1 MRFSQKLGMTAMMAA
16 FFLAS
21 AVGTANA
28 GRLSISNQRFRVT
41 WTALTFTEIELG
53 VSVSCQVTLEGSF
66 HSATI
71 PKRERLL
78 VGAITRVHVREAGC
92 TGGIALI
99 NNATLPWHVTYESF
113 NGTLPNPTAVNL
125 LLSRFQFIIEVGLG
139 LCKYGT
145 ASDNITGAAA
155 LVAREVT
162 TLTPVGGRNIAHRV
176 EGVFCPET
184 GSLTG
189 AGNVTLLN
197 STTRIRVTLI

>member
-1 MRFSQKLGMTAMMAA
+1 MAA
-16 FFLAS
+16 MATVLLAS
-21 AVGTANA
+21 AVGTATA

-41 WTALTFTEIELG
+41 WTALTFSEPELG
-53 VSVSCQVTLEGSF
+53 VRITCPVTLEGSF

-78 VGAITRVHVREAGC
+78 IGAITRVNVREASC
-92 TGGIALI
+92 EGGIGTI
-99 NNATLPWHVTYESF
+99 SNTTLPWHVTYESF

-125 LLSRFQFIIEVGLG
+125 LLQRFQFIVEVGLG
-139 LCKYGT
+139 PCTYGT
-145 ASDNITGAAA
+145 ATDNITAAAA

-162 TLTPVGGRNIAHRV
+162 TLTPVANRNIAHRV
-176 EGVFCPET
+176 AGGFCPERGT
-184 GSLTG
+184 LTG